1 MYRYEDENSTGI
13 IFGVGIWMGTT
24 SLLQISVGTET
35 LIFFFLLGQRWE
47 PFPNI
52 DEFPIG
58 IVS

>member
-1 MYRYEDENSTGI
+1 MDGDDISTANFSGNRDI
-13 IFGVGIWMGTT
+13 
-24 SLLQISVGTET
+24 E
-35 LIFFFLLGQRWE
+35 FFFLLGQRWE